1 MPKYPKR
8 RPNVPFDG
16 KTCVRYDCGYIYN
29 KVAFTVLGDRDLWIR
44 VCSGHAPKK
53 TAFDFFVDNFKSYTA
68 VEVIYNI
75 SQFNAMP
82 GTRTDDD
89 WGRHFENGVLEI
101 WHALNLDFGWTR
113 PLKKFNEARQ

>member
-1 MPKYPKR
+1 MPKYPKQ
-8 RPNVPFDG
+8 RPNIPFDG
-16 KTCVRYDCGYIYN
+16 KTCVRYDGGYIYN
-29 KVAFTVLGDRDLWIR
+29 KVVFTVLGGQDLWIR
-44 VCSGHAPKK
+44 VCSGSAPKK

-68 VEVIYNI
+68 VEVMYNI

-89 WGRHFENGVLEI
+89 WGRHFEDGVLEI

-113 PLKKFNEARQ
+113 PLKKLFVY